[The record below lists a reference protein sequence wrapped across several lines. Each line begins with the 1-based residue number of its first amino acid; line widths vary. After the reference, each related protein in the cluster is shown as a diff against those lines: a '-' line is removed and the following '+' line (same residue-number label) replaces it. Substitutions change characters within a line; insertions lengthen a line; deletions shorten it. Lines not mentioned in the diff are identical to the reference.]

1 MTCAIFIHYF
11 LCCKSGSKSVG
22 RTLRPAFCFKI
33 NLPTHTAAV
42 IQRHIKPAL
51 VLGFPKTG
59 HGFYAGFSV
68 WLFLDLFMTTANST
82 FLDHL
87 LAQQENYQYKL
98 PSRPDAGRFIDQLMR
113 LLFPVTQDCQ
123 SGTLHVAETY
133 HKLVDQFTCLLYPL
147 SQNLPDTPETI
158 AGQFFDT
165 LPSIY
170 NGLLFDA
177 RAITD
182 NDPAAVGIEEVIA
195 VYPGFYAIA
204 VYRIAHELLRLN
216 VPLLP
221 RMLTEYA
228 HGQTG
233 IDIHPGAQIG
243 RSFFIDHGTGVVVG
257 ETTIIGENVKL
268 YQGVTLGATHVAK
281 SMAQKKRHPTI
292 EDNVVI
298 YANATI
304 LGGRTVVGHDSII
317 GGNVWLTSSVEP
329 YSLVYN
335 QHQTDVR
342 LRDLDTDEPINFVI

>member
-1 MTCAIFIHYF
+1 
-11 LCCKSGSKSVG
+11 
-22 RTLRPAFCFKI
+22 
-33 NLPTHTAAV
+33 
-42 IQRHIKPAL
+42 
-51 VLGFPKTG
+51 
-59 HGFYAGFSV
+59 
-68 WLFLDLFMTTANST
+68 MTTATNA

-87 LAQQENYQYKL
+87 LVQRAQYRYKL

-123 SGTLHVAETY
+123 SVSQHVEETY
-133 HKLVDQFTCLLYPL
+133 QKLNQQLVCLLSPL
-147 SQNLPDTPETI
+147 QNTLPEGADSI
-158 AGQFFDT
+158 AEKFFDQ
-165 LPSIY
+165 LPAIY
-170 NGLLFDA
+170 DRLLLDA
-177 RAITD
+177 HAITD
-182 NDPAAVGIEEVIA
+182 NDPAAIGLEEVIA

-243 RSFFIDHGTGVVVG
+243 RAFFIDHGTGVVIG
-257 ETTIIGENVKL
+257 ETTIIGDNVKI

-292 EDNVVI
+292 ENNVVI

-304 LGGRTVVGHDSII
+304 LGGHTVVGHDSVI
-317 GGNVWLTSSVEP
+317 GGNVWLTDSVEAH
-329 YSLVYN
+329 SLVYH
-335 QHQTDVR
+335 QHQTEVR
-342 LRDLDTDEPINFVI
+342 LKSLESAEPINFVI

>member
-1 MTCAIFIHYF
+1 
-11 LCCKSGSKSVG
+11 
-22 RTLRPAFCFKI
+22 
-33 NLPTHTAAV
+33 
-42 IQRHIKPAL
+42 
-51 VLGFPKTG
+51 
-59 HGFYAGFSV
+59 
-68 WLFLDLFMTTANST
+68 MTTDTST

-87 LAQQENYQYKL
+87 QTQRARYRYKL

-113 LLFPVTQDCQ
+113 LLFPVTQDCRSVSQ
-123 SGTLHVAETY
+123 HVEETY
-133 HKLVDQFTCLLYPL
+133 QALHEQLINLLCPL
-147 SQNLPDTPETI
+147 EKNLPDSPELISERFFGELPTI
-158 AGQFFDT
+158 YD
-165 LPSIY
+165 S
-170 NGLLFDA
+170 LLFDA
-177 RAITD
+177 HAIAD
-182 NDPAAVGIEEVIA
+182 NDPAAVGVEEVVA

-204 VYRIAHELLRLN
+204 VYRIAHELLIHN

-243 RSFFIDHGTGVVVG
+243 RSFFIDHGTGVVIG
-257 ETTIIGENVKL
+257 ETTVIGNNVKI

-304 LGGRTVVGHDSII
+304 LGGYTVVGHDSVI
-317 GGNVWLTSSVEP
+317 GGNVWLTSSVEAH
-329 YSLVYN
+329 SLVFN

-342 LRDLDTDEPINFVI
+342 IKSLESSEPINFVI

>member
-1 MTCAIFIHYF
+1 
-11 LCCKSGSKSVG
+11 
-22 RTLRPAFCFKI
+22 
-33 NLPTHTAAV
+33 
-42 IQRHIKPAL
+42 
-51 VLGFPKTG
+51 
-59 HGFYAGFSV
+59 
-68 WLFLDLFMTTANST
+68 MTTDTST

-87 LAQQENYQYKL
+87 QTQRSRYRYKL

-113 LLFPVTQDCQ
+113 LLFPVTQDCKSISQ
-123 SGTLHVAETY
+123 HVEETY
-133 HKLVDQFTCLLYPL
+133 QHLNEQLVCLLHPLESNLVDSP
-147 SQNLPDTPETI
+147 
-158 AGQFFDT
+158 AGVADRFFDR
-165 LPSIY
+165 LPAIY
-170 NGLLFDA
+170 DSLLLDA
-177 RAITD
+177 HAIAD
-182 NDPAAVGIEEVIA
+182 NDPAAIGMEEVVA

-204 VYRIAHELLRLN
+204 VYRFAHELLQQN

-257 ETTIIGENVKL
+257 ETTVIGDNVKI

-292 EDNVVI
+292 ENNVVI

-304 LGGRTVVGHDSII
+304 LGGFTVVGHDSVI
-317 GGNVWLTSSVEP
+317 GGNVWLTSSVEAH
-329 YSLVYN
+329 SLVFH

-342 LRDLDTDEPINFVI
+342 LKSLESLEPINFVI

>member
-1 MTCAIFIHYF
+1 MTVET
-11 LCCKSGSKSVG
+11 SS
-22 RTLRPAFCFKI
+22 
-33 NLPTHTAAV
+33 
-42 IQRHIKPAL
+42 
-51 VLGFPKTG
+51 
-59 HGFYAGFSV
+59 
-68 WLFLDLFMTTANST
+68 

-87 LAQQENYQYKL
+87 LHQRAQYRYKL

-123 SGTLHVAETY
+123 SAPDDVAQTY
-133 HKLVDQFTCLLYPL
+133 QRLRDSLVHLLCPL
-147 SQNLPDTPETI
+147 DGNLSESPQTVADR
-158 AGQFFDT
+158 FFDA
-165 LPSIY
+165 LPGIY
-170 NGLLFDA
+170 DNLLFDA
-177 RAITD
+177 HAIAD

-195 VYPGFYAIA
+195 VYPGFYTIA

-243 RSFFIDHGTGVVVG
+243 RSFFIDHGTGVVIG
-257 ETTIIGENVKL
+257 ETTVIGDNVKV

-292 EDNVVI
+292 ENNVVI

-304 LGGRTVVGHDSII
+304 LGGYTVVGHGSVI

-342 LRDLDTDEPINFVI
+342 LKSLETAEPINFVI

>member
-1 MTCAIFIHYF
+1 
-11 LCCKSGSKSVG
+11 
-22 RTLRPAFCFKI
+22 
-33 NLPTHTAAV
+33 
-42 IQRHIKPAL
+42 
-51 VLGFPKTG
+51 
-59 HGFYAGFSV
+59 
-68 WLFLDLFMTTANST
+68 MTTATNA

-87 LAQQENYQYKL
+87 LVQRAQYRYKL

-123 SGTLHVAETY
+123 SVSQHVEETY
-133 HKLVDQFTCLLYPL
+133 QKLNQQLVCLLSPL
-147 SQNLPDTPETI
+147 QNTLPEGADTI
-158 AGQFFDT
+158 AEKFFDQ
-165 LPSIY
+165 LPAIY
-170 NGLLFDA
+170 DRLLLDA
-177 RAITD
+177 HAITD
-182 NDPAAVGIEEVIA
+182 NDPAAIGLEEVIA

-243 RSFFIDHGTGVVVG
+243 RAFFIDHGTGVVIG
-257 ETTIIGENVKL
+257 ETTIIGDNVKI

-292 EDNVVI
+292 ENNVVI

-304 LGGRTVVGHDSII
+304 LGGHTVVGHDSVI
-317 GGNVWLTSSVEP
+317 GGNVWLTDSVEAH
-329 YSLVYN
+329 SLVYH
-335 QHQTDVR
+335 QHQTEVR
-342 LRDLDTDEPINFVI
+342 LKSLESAEPINFVI